1 MNNTNI
7 PFYDINNN
15 LIEIGDIIYRVIF
28 SNIVK
33 CQVVNITNSVIK
45 VSVHRRESNRTWPKI
60 GRTTYN
66 NKGLDEH
73 NSTVDMHRYIY
84 SNVSYPNVLL
94 IEKRKL
100 TKEDVD
106 KYKKHK
112 KQLNN

>member
-1 MNNTNI
+1 MKNTNI
-7 PFYDINNN
+7 LFYDINNN

-45 VSVHRRESNRTWPKI
+45 VSVHRKEFTGRRQKI
-60 GRTTYN
+60 GYTTYMN
-66 NKGLDEH
+66 DNLDEH
-73 NSTVDMHRYIY
+73 NSTVDIQRYRC
-84 SNVSYPNVLL
+84 SNRSYPNVIL